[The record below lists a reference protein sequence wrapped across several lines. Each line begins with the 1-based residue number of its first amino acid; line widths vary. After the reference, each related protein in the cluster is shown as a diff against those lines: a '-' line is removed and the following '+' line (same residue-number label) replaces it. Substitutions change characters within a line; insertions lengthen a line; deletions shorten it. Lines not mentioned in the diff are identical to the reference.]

1 MAKEIVTICIGGCGV
16 KLGEAVWTQYH
27 VEHNI
32 STDGKHTEDNKEA
45 DTTFKNYYK
54 EAKDGTYTARTLMID
69 SNLNSLNEIRT
80 SKYSSIYD
88 PKYFLSH
95 NFDAENNFATGKY
108 ILTKEMMPKIN
119 EKLNKIIEACD
130 NFKGFLIKHS
140 WGGGTGS
147 GLGSSLFEN
156 MASNYKKIPKV

>member
-1 MAKEIVTICIGGCGV
+1 MAKEIITICIGGCGV
-16 KLGEAVWTQYH
+16 KLGEAVWNQYNI
-27 VEHNI
+27 EHNI
-32 STDGKHTEDNKEA
+32 STDGKHTEESKEA
-45 DTTFKNYYK
+45 DTTFKNFYH

-69 SNLNSLNEIRT
+69 SNHNSLNDLRT

-88 PKYFLSH
+88 PQNFVTH
-95 NFDAENNFATGKY
+95 NFDAENNFATGKG
-108 ILTKEMMPKIN
+108 ILAKEMMPKIK

-130 NFKGFLIKHS
+130 NFQGFIINHS

-156 MASNYKKIPKV
+156 MANDYKKIPKV